1 MESTQTYRAVQ
12 AVAPGRLEL
21 IRSHYATPV
30 TDRCEYVLRSAAC
43 AIPTPERLTACFR
56 SNGHACQAMRL

>member
-21 IRSHYATPV
+21 IRKP
-30 TDRCEYVLRSAAC
+30 LRDPGHGQVRIRVEVCGVCHSD
-43 AIPTPERLTACFR
+43 FR
-56 SNGHACQAMRL
+56 NG